1 MDIRYRNLPEGNP
14 QNYSIVFHTLIH
26 IVIHSYQPSLLH
38 PKEKEFLK
46 CIAFSDFL
54 CIFAHK
60 IKQYEEGIIADAGRH
75 FLGNYI

>member
-1 MDIRYRNLPEGNP
+1 VDIP
-14 QNYSIVFHTLIH
+14 YSSFFVSKIHSYSTVFHTLIH
-26 IVIHSYQPSLLH
+26 IVIHTYQPSLLH